1 MKTIRTLLKSFL
13 LLALL
18 MVAGGVTN
26 RAHAQYQ
33 SFFGEN
39 ITEYSIGT
47 FATVYDPYFFG
58 RESHSLA
65 YSVNDTIVFN
75 GTTYFKPTLL
85 HLWSEF
91 IDDYYVRED
100 TSLGHLYRYDP
111 QTETEYL
118 ICDMSLEKGDTFVFP
133 RHPSLFYDM
142 PICGI
147 VDTVVYLN
155 EKKNII
161 FRTDTASNSPCSYP
175 LSLYFE
181 NSADEH
187 IPIMFMEGIGPNY
200 TPCGWISDLFL
211 DCAGGCFYL
220 LGSWDI
226 TFQYPL
232 LLCAHKDGEL
242 AYMADERAGCDQC
255 ILSVKEE
262 EANKCI
268 VYPNPAH
275 SFLNITIEDDI
286 ALNGTLY
293 ITDMVGRVVY
303 SQETADNHLK
313 INVKKFQS
321 GLYVVTWIAG
331 GKKQSVKFVKK

>member
-1 MKTIRTLLKSFL
+1 MNPTRPLFQILLLLTLLI
-13 LLALL
+13 
-18 MVAGGVTN
+18 VAGGSTN
-26 RAHAQYQ
+26 RVHAQYQ

-39 ITEYSIGT
+39 TTEYSIGT
-47 FATVYDPYFFG
+47 FATMYDPYFFG

-65 YSVNDTIVFN
+65 YSVKDTIVFN
-75 GTTYFKPTLL
+75 GTTYFKPTPSYL
-85 HLWSEF
+85 F

-118 ICDMSLEKGDTFVFP
+118 ICNMSLEKGDTFVFP
-133 RHPSLFYDM
+133 RHPSYLYDM
-142 PICGI
+142 PVCGI

-155 EKKNII
+155 GKKNII

-181 NSADEH
+181 NRADEH

-200 TPCGWISDLFL
+200 TPCGWISNLF
-211 DCAGGCFYL
+211 CECEGGCFYL
-220 LGSWDI
+220 LGSWNI
-226 TFQYPL
+226 IFQYPL
-232 LLCAHKDGEL
+232 LLCVHKDDEL
-242 AYMADERAGCDQC
+242 TYMADERAGCDQC

-262 EANKCI
+262 ESNKCI
-268 VYPNPAH
+268 IYPNPAH
-275 SFLNITIEDDI
+275 SFLNIGIEN
-286 ALNGTLY
+286 ATMQNGTLY

-313 INVKKFQS
+313 INIKRFQS
-321 GLYVVTWIAG
+321 GLYVVTWVVG